1 MLEHDHPHLSML
13 VCQRC
18 KQPLR
23 VDDSLTDLDPS
34 NADRLVAPLLTE
46 DRAQTAKIPHRQVS
60 TSQQTSK
67 TLDPVSRRVIPSPTA
82 HPSSSSSHPRSAHSL
97 PPGPAESYIMLTRSQ
112 IGSPT
117 TTPSSSDHTT
127 AASNGP
133 APSSSSED
141 NQQRN
146 NHSLSHHLKV
156 ANRLFDI
163 MSARSDIDHP
173 MCQECTDMLLDSLSR
188 QLADVSRERDCY
200 IDFLK
205 KVNSGI
211 ISDEE
216 QEDLKKDIA
225 EITAAEQAAIES
237 LRETER
243 QRDALKEE
251 LYALEEESKELDALE
266 ESYWQD
272 FNAFQIKL
280 QTFHNERDSV
290 NLKYDHDARQL
301 ERLQKTNVY
310 KDTFCISHEGHFG
323 TINGF
328 RLGRLPNQPV

>member
-1 MLEHDHPHLSML
+1 MLEHDHPHLSVL

-46 DRAQTAKIPHRQVS
+46 DRAQTAKTPHRQAS
-60 TSQQTSK
+60 TSQQTFK
-67 TLDPVSRRVIPSPTA
+67 GLDPVSRRVIPSPTTHHSA
-82 HPSSSSSHPRSAHSL
+82 SSSHPRSSL
-97 PPGPAESYIMLTRSQ
+97 PPGPAESYVMLTRSQ
-112 IGSPT
+112 IGSPI
-117 TTPSSSDHTT
+117 TTPSSSDHT
-127 AASNGP
+127 AAAANNGP
-133 APSSSSED
+133 VPSSSNED

-146 NHSLSHHLKV
+146 NHSLSHRLKV

-173 MCQECTDMLLDSLSR
+173 MCQECTDMLLESLSR

-211 ISDEE
+211 MSDEE

-225 EITAAEQAAIES
+225 EVRIGI
-237 LRETER
+237 
-243 QRDALKEE
+243 
-251 LYALEEESKELDALE
+251 
-266 ESYWQD
+266 
-272 FNAFQIKL
+272 FQ
-280 QTFHNERDSV
+280 Q
-290 NLKYDHDARQL
+290 
-301 ERLQKTNVY
+301 
-310 KDTFCISHEGHFG
+310 
-323 TINGF
+323 
-328 RLGRLPNQPV
+328 